1 MAHVLIA
8 TYGSRGDTMPLAGL
22 GLRLQHAGHT
32 VTITTNTDLAAET
45 TDLGLDARAIDLD
58 LGDSSGEPSLK
69 DAMALVKPA
78 GIRQLS
84 RTLLGAVDD
93 VPADIVLMTPF
104 AEPAGQALAEAR
116 GVPGIPLRLQPIT
129 ATRAFPPSLVAARS
143 AGGAL
148 NLATGRAAE
157 RTVDA
162 LYNGVV
168 AVLRRDLGLPKRS
181 AHRLR
186 RDRAT
191 AQQPILGGWSPAVL
205 PRPADWRP
213 GIDVTGYWWSPEP
226 EGWAPS
232 ADLEAFLADGPPP
245 VLIGLGSLMIG
256 TAERDRLSA
265 VLDEALS
272 RAGVR
277 GIVQSGGA
285 GLSVPDRADV
295 LNLGTVPYSWL
306 FPRLAAVVHSC
317 GAGTTASALRAG
329 VPTVP
334 LPSPGADQVFWAN
347 RLHALGAATAPIPRT
362 KVTVSTL
369 GHAIRA
375 SVDDAAHRTAA
386 GALSSAIAAE
396 DGASAVLAAV
406 DRAITIS

>member
-8 TYGSRGDTMPLAGL
+8 TYGSRGDTMPLVGL
-22 GLRLQHAGHT
+22 GLRLQRAGHR
-32 VTITTNTDLAAET
+32 VTITTNTELADET
-45 TDLGLDARAIDLD
+45 AALGLDARTIDLD
-58 LGDSSGEPSLK
+58 LGEPSGEPSLG

-84 RTLLGAVDD
+84 RNILDAVDD
-93 VPADIVLMTPF
+93 VPADVVLMTPF

-116 GVPGIPLRLQPIT
+116 GAPGIPLRLQPIS
-129 ATRAFPPSLVAARS
+129 ATRAFPPSLMAARS
-143 AGGAL
+143 MGGAL
-148 NLATGRAAE
+148 NLAAGRAAE

-162 LYNGVV
+162 LYNGVI
-168 AVLRRDLGLPKRS
+168 ADLRRDLGLPRRS
-181 AHRLR
+181 ARRLR
-186 RDRAT
+186 RYRAA

-226 EGWAPS
+226 DGWAPS
-232 ADLEAFLADGPPP
+232 GDLEAFLADGPPP
-245 VLIGLGSLMIG
+245 VLIGLGSLMVPA
-256 TAERDRLSA
+256 AERDRLSA
-265 VLDEALS
+265 VLDEALA

-277 GIVQSGGA
+277 GIVQAGGA
-285 GLSVPDRADV
+285 GLRVPDRADV
-295 LNLGTVPYSWL
+295 LNIGAAPYSWL

-334 LPSPGADQVFWAN
+334 LPSPGADQFFWAN
-347 RLHALGAATAPIPRT
+347 RIHALGAATAPIPRT
-362 KVTVSTL
+362 KVTVSPL
-369 GHAIRA
+369 ADAIRA
-375 SVDDAAHRTAA
+375 AVDDPRYRAAA
-386 GALSSAIAAE
+386 GALSRAIAAE

-406 DRAITIS
+406 ERAITIA

>member
-22 GLRLQHAGHT
+22 GLRLQRAGHI
-32 VTITTNTDLAAET
+32 VTITTNTELAVET
-45 TDLGLDARAIDLD
+45 ADLGLDARAIDID
-58 LGDSSGEPSLK
+58 LGEASGEPTLK
-69 DAMALVKPA
+69 DAMALVKPS

-84 RTLLGAVDD
+84 RALLAAVDD
-93 VPADIVLMTPF
+93 VPADVVLMTPF

-116 GVPGIPLRLQPIT
+116 GIPGILLRLQPIS
-129 ATRAFPPSLVAARS
+129 ATRAFPPSLIGAWS

-148 NLATGRAAE
+148 NLAAGRAAE

-162 LYNGVV
+162 LYNGMI
-168 AVLRRDLGLPKRS
+168 ADLRRDLGLPRRS

-186 RDRAT
+186 RGRA
-191 AQQPILGGWSPAVL
+191 AAGQPILGGWSPAVL

-232 ADLEAFLADGPPP
+232 SELESFLADGPPP
-245 VLIGLGSLMIG
+245 VLIGLGSLMVD

-265 VLDEALS
+265 VLDEALA

-277 GIVQSGGA
+277 GIVQAGGA
-285 GLSVPDRADV
+285 GLRVPDRADV
-295 LNLGTVPYSWL
+295 LNIGAAPYSWL

-334 LPSPGADQVFWAN
+334 LPSPGADQFFWAH
-347 RLHALGAATAPIPRT
+347 RIHALGAATAPIPRT
-362 KVTVSTL
+362 EVTVSTL
-369 GHAIRA
+369 ADAIRA
-375 SVDDAAHRTAA
+375 AVDDAAFRTAA
-386 GALSSAIAAE
+386 GALSSAITAE
-396 DGASAVLAAV
+396 NGASAVLAAV

>member
-8 TYGSRGDTMPLAGL
+8 TYGSRGDTTPLAGL
-22 GLRLQHAGHT
+22 GLRLQRAGHS
-32 VTITTNTDLAAET
+32 VTITTNTELAAET
-45 TDLGLDARAIDLD
+45 AALGLDARAVDIDL
-58 LGDSSGEPSLK
+58 GETSGEPSLK
-69 DAMALVKPA
+69 DAVALVEPA

-84 RTLLGAVDD
+84 RALLAAVDD
-93 VPADIVLMTPF
+93 VPADVVLMTPF
-104 AEPAGQALAEAR
+104 AEPAGQALAQAR
-116 GVPGIPLRLQPIT
+116 GVPGILLRLQPIST
-129 ATRAFPPSLVAARS
+129 TRAFPPSLIGARS
-143 AGGAL
+143 MGGAL
-148 NLATGRAAE
+148 NLAAGRAAE
-157 RTVDA
+157 RAVDT
-162 LYNGVV
+162 LYGGVV
-168 AVLRRDLGLPKRS
+168 ADLRRDLGLPKRS

-186 RDRAT
+186 RDRAA

-213 GIDVTGYWWSPEP
+213 GIDVTGYWWSPGP

-232 ADLEAFLADGPPP
+232 GDLEAFLADGPPP
-245 VLIGLGSLMIG
+245 VLIGLGSLMVPA
-256 TAERDRLSA
+256 AERDRLSA
-265 VLDEALS
+265 VLDEALA

-285 GLSVPDRADV
+285 GLDLPDRDRV
-295 LNLGTVPYSWL
+295 LNLGAVPYSWL

-334 LPSPGADQVFWAN
+334 LPSPGADQFFWAN
-347 RLHALGAATAPIPRT
+347 RIHALGAATAPIPRT

-369 GHAIRA
+369 ADAIRA
-375 SVDDAAHRTAA
+375 AVDDAAYRTAA
-386 GALSSAIAAE
+386 GALSSAITAE

-406 DRAITIS
+406 ERAITIS